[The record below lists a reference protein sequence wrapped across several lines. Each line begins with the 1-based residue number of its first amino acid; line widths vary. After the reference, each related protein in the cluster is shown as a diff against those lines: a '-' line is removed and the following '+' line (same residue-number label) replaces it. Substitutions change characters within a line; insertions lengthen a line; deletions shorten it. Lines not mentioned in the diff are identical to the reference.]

1 MQMVENMILEI
12 IKSEGLAHK
21 SYFIGSNG
29 EAAVIDPRRDCD
41 SYVYYSKKHDMQI
54 THIFETHC
62 NEDYVTGSMELSK
75 RVGAPI
81 YHSKNLDFAYG
92 NMVEDGDKFKI
103 GEIQMKVI
111 ETPGHTYESL
121 SLLIK
126 DKTIS
131 EDVYIIFTGDTLFAG
146 EVGRTDLYGDDKREE
161 MAGKLYDSLHNKIM
175 PLGDHVLVF
184 PAHGSGSVC
193 GKDIRESE
201 FTTVGYEKKTNPMLQ
216 KTKEGFIDSKLNE
229 KMVKAPYFKKMEVYN
244 KDGAPLLC
252 RLPYLRP
259 LDIKELKES
268 AETSQLVDV
277 RMAASFAGGHIPG
290 TLNIW
295 KHGLTYFAGWML
307 SYNRP
312 IIIIDENN
320 EHIDEIVRY
329 LIRIGYDNIY
339 GYLAGGFT
347 HWANSGEEIKKID
360 TWSVHELKERQNDKS
375 IFILDVREI
384 GEREE
389 GYIKGS
395 HHIYVGDLKN
405 HLDEVP
411 DDKYIVIYCDT
422 GNRASIAASVL
433 KINGYEEV
441 ANVLGSI
448 RAWKAAGYSLVKD

>member
-1 MQMVENMILEI
+1 MVDMMILEI

-21 SYFIGSNG
+21 SYFIGSKG

-41 SYVYYSKKHDMQI
+41 SYVNYSKKHEMQI

-62 NEDYVTGSMELSK
+62 NEDYVIGSMELSK

-81 YHSKNLDFAYG
+81 YHSKNLDFNYG
-92 NMVEDGDKFKI
+92 NIVEEGNKFQIGDI
-103 GEIQMKVI
+103 ELEII
-111 ETPGHTYESL
+111 ETPGHTRESI
-121 SLLIK
+121 SLLLK
-126 DKTIS
+126 DKAVS
-131 EDVYIIFTGDTLFAG
+131 DDAYIIFTGDTLFAG
-146 EVGRTDLYGDDKREE
+146 EVGRTDIYGDDVREE
-161 MAGKLYDSLHNKIM
+161 MAGKLYDSLHKKII

-201 FTTVGYEKKTNPMLQ
+201 FTTIGYEKKTNPMLQ
-216 KTKEGFIDSKLNE
+216 KSKEEFIEHKLNE

-252 RLPYLRP
+252 RLPYLKP
-259 LDIKELKES
+259 LGITEFKEHIG
-268 AETSQLVDV
+268 TSQVVDV
-277 RMAASFAGGHIPG
+277 RMAASFAGGHVSG

-295 KHGLTYFAGWML
+295 KRGLTYFAGWML
-307 SYNRP
+307 NYEDP
-312 IIIIDENN
+312 IIVIDENN
-320 EHIDEIVRY
+320 QSIDEIARY

-347 HWANSGEEIKKID
+347 LWANSGEKIEKID
-360 TWSVHELKERQNDKS
+360 TWSVHDLKERQSDES
-375 IFILDVREI
+375 LFIIDVREI

-389 GYIKGS
+389 GYIEGS
-395 HHIYVGDLKN
+395 HHIYVGDLKD
-405 HLDEVP
+405 HLKEVP
-411 DDKYIVIYCDT
+411 DDKYIVVYCDT

-433 KINGYEEV
+433 KTNGYKEV

-448 RAWKAAGYSLVKD
+448 RAWKAAGYPLVKD